1 MLFVG
6 TNTITLEE
14 FQVLREH
21 LRAASSAVL
30 AHAANLDPVLQKM
43 QMDKPAGGRPSRA
56 SPQISDQR
64 DDRDRHGGPK
74 GSAESRVH
82 RDPQITRDKQESSSL
97 KEEMKRERMLIT
109 VSHEP
114 VAKSKPAA
122 DQVKDKTVAVSS
134 KGSRKDE
141 DEDDVEEKSS
151 TEHGKKSE
159 AKRSKSLKKVLAKK
173 KMHKAKKK
181 KSKKKK
187 DKRKS

>member
-1 MLFVG
+1 MVGNLLFVG
-6 TNTITLEE
+6 TNTVTLEE

-21 LRAASSAVL
+21 FPAASGAVL
-30 AHAANLDPVLQKM
+30 THAANLDPVLQKM

-74 GSAESRVH
+74 GSAESRVR
-82 RDPQITRDKQESSSL
+82 RDPQTTRDKQESSLL

-122 DQVKDKTVAVSS
+122 DQVKDKTVA
-134 KGSRKDE
+134 GSRKD
-141 DEDDVEEKSS
+141 DDDVEGKSS

-159 AKRSKSLKKVLAKK
+159 AKSSKSLKKALAKK